1 MFTGLVEGL
10 GAVTQLAAAPG
21 GWRLRVRTGLAPELT
36 LGESLSVD
44 GVCLTVA
51 HIAGDEVS
59 ADIGPETARVTT
71 LGALRPAQTVNLER
85 AARADSRLGGHLVQG
100 HVDAT
105 VAVDRVEADGEAHWI
120 GVELPGE
127 LAHLVVSKGSVALS
141 GVSLTVAR
149 LEATRFEVMVVPFTW
164 QHTNLSSLRSG
175 DRVNLE
181 CDMVGK
187 YVARA
192 VEGFRHRW

>member
-1 MFTGLVEGL
+1 
-10 GAVTQLAAAPG
+10 
-21 GWRLRVRTGLAPELT
+21 
-36 LGESLSVD
+36 VD

-105 VAVDRVEADGEAHWI
+105 VAVDRVDADGEAHWI

-149 LEATRFEVMVVPFTW
+149 LEATRFEVMIVPFTW
-164 QHTNLSSLRSG
+164 QHTNLSSLRGG

>member
-1 MFTGLVEGL
+1 MFTGLVEGI
-10 GAVTQLAAAPG
+10 GAVTQLAEAPG
-21 GWRLRVRTGLAPELT
+21 GWRLHVRTGLAPELT

-51 HIAGDEVS
+51 RVAGDEVT

-71 LGALRPAQTVNLER
+71 LGSLRPGQAVNLER

-105 VAVDRVEADGEAHWI
+105 VGVDRVEADGDSHWI
-120 GVELPGE
+120 GVELPPA
-127 LAHLVVSKGSVALS
+127 LAHLLVSKGSVALS

-149 LEATRFEVMVVPFTW
+149 LEDARFEVMIVPFTW
-164 QHTNLSSLRSG
+164 QH
-175 DRVNLE
+175 
-181 CDMVGK
+181 
-187 YVARA
+187 
-192 VEGFRHRW
+192 

>member
-10 GAVTQLAAAPG
+10 GTVTQLAAAPG

-127 LAHLVVSKGSVALS
+127 LAHLVVAKGSVALS

-149 LEATRFEVMVVPFTW
+149 LEATRFEVMIVPFTW

>member
-1 MFTGLVEGL
+1 MFTGLVESVGTV
-10 GAVTQLAAAPG
+10 AELAPAPG
-21 GWRLRVRTGLAPELT
+21 GWRVRLRTTLAPELR
-36 LGESLSVD
+36 LGDSVSVD
-44 GVCLTVA
+44 GVCLTVTD
-51 HIAGDEVS
+51 IAGEEIS

-71 LGALRPAQTVNLER
+71 LGTVRPAQTVNLER
-85 AARADSRLGGHLVQG
+85 AARADTRLGGHLVQG

-105 VAVDRVEADGEAHWI
+105 VAVDRVDADGDAHWI
-120 GVELPGE
+120 GVELPAE

-149 LEATRFEVMVVPFTW
+149 LEPSRFEVMIVPFTW
-164 QHTNLSSLRSG
+164 QHTNLSSLRVG

-192 VEGFRHRW
+192 VEGFRNRW